1 MRGSFRKKQKYLFKE
16 LIAEIKE
23 RYLQDGDASFYK
35 DTDWCVYA
43 KNVDDNDND
52 MLPEFAVQSNLE
64 FVYRDEMPQ
73 DVIAAAVD

>member
-23 RYLQDGDASFYK
+23 RYLQDGDASCYK

-43 KNVDDNDND
+43 KNVRLD
-52 MLPEFAVQSNLE
+52 LKSEC
-64 FVYRDEMPQ
+64 FVLT
-73 DVIAAAVD
+73 